1 MEKKP
6 KFYKSISRRE
16 KAILIVDDIY
26 IYNYI
31 TFNKS
36 EKLEVYKCKEYK
48 TDFFCPAFIKL
59 NNNEIKYYN
68 NKHNHRSNHLTVIH
82 EELRKK
88 MKEEIKKAIYHFV
101 LDIHKI
107 YKSISIDKGIKA
119 PSFCNI
125 KTTLYN
131 EVNENLPKDILNIQN
146 APTDSIYYKTL
157 DNENFVLYKDNYM
170 IILQSPKLA
179 KIHMKLGSII
189 FCDATFFVCPSF
201 AYQLFITRV
210 FSSITNS
217 YYTTSFT
224 IMDGK
229 KEIDYT
235 KIFNQINEHIKLY

>member
-68 NKHNHRSNHLTVIH
+68 NKHNHRANYLTVIH

-88 MKEEIKKAIYHFV
+88 
-101 LDIHKI
+101 
-107 YKSISIDKGIKA
+107 
-119 PSFCNI
+119 
-125 KTTLYN
+125 
-131 EVNENLPKDILNIQN
+131 
-146 APTDSIYYKTL
+146 
-157 DNENFVLYKDNYM
+157 
-170 IILQSPKLA
+170 
-179 KIHMKLGSII
+179 
-189 FCDATFFVCPSF
+189 
-201 AYQLFITRV
+201 
-210 FSSITNS
+210 
-217 YYTTSFT
+217 
-224 IMDGK
+224 
-229 KEIDYT
+229 
-235 KIFNQINEHIKLY
+235 

>member
-6 KFYKSISRRE
+6 KFYKSKSWRE
-16 KAILIVDDIY
+16 KDILIVDNLY

-48 TDFFCPAFIKL
+48 TSFCYPAFIKL
-59 NNNEIKYYN
+59 NNNDIKYYN
-68 NKHNHRSNHLTVIH
+68 NKHNHRANHLTVIH

-88 MKEEIKKAIYHFV
+88 MKEEIKKVKDPFA

-107 YKSISIDKGIKA
+107 YKSISVDKGIKA

-179 KIHMKLGSII
+179 KIHMKFGSII

-210 FSSITNS
+210 FSSITNF

-235 KIFNQINEHIKLY
+235 